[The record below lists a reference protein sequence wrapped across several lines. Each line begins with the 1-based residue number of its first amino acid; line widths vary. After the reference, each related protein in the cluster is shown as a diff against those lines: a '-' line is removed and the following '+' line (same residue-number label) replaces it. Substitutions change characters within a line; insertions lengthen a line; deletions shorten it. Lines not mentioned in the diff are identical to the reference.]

1 MTEPVVIE
9 GWTCRANFGDRY
21 ARHEG
26 TGYKLDQDGLHVATG
41 PGWFPRALPP
51 AVLAWLCRPL
61 LREAW
66 ERGWNQAVAEMQ
78 GRSETKANPYED
90 Q

>member
-1 MTEPVVIE
+1 MPIT
-9 GWTCRANFGDRY
+9 
-21 ARHEG
+21 H
-26 TGYKLDQDGLHVATG
+26 
-41 PGWFPRALPP
+41 
-51 AVLAWLCRPL
+51 VLAWLCRPL

-78 GRSETKANPYED
+78 GRSETKPNPYED